1 MSTLEVFFCGQIDSV
16 CGQICFKVI
25 IPNQDVDILMLF
37 LVYEHAPHYG
47 ISLTA
52 DISTKEHELPMNFLS
67 GSGCSYCLEIY
78 GLRKKMASD
87 REFYEC
93 QSYGRKV
100 FQVMKGH
107 SASNLNLNMRLSAQE
122 CVLLPVDCASKD
134 NLQISVH
141 HKPNSRYTFNSN
153 QKYQSDKTWI
163 LIFKQ
168 HGEKICFFIHTGKR
182 LKFRLPFELHAAR
195 NCEIKAIIG
204 SVLYESDVVRIIAN
218 EVNSEK
224 LRFKSYFTKQEYQ
237 ALHNR
242 TLSFIKT
249 LPGKFHTIDY
259 LYRNKSEMYFASV
272 REYHSGIM
280 KPYTKD
286 HNGDP
291 CSVINGHIDGLFFST
306 AVDFQTMKPLPES
319 LYGPVRLHIDAIT
332 LFTPNFNL
340 YFADFFCHYRVH
352 YVTVVL
358 TPKRSPTDQFCERR
372 LLKLDIRHNPFIYLS
387 ETKEDFYEV
396 IVYLSNGL
404 RVEVF
409 YTEAVNISRIIENQ
423 QGHFER
429 VPIIGRGESRP
440 TGIPKNGLCKICN
453 L

>member
-1 MSTLEVFFCGQIDSV
+1 
-16 CGQICFKVI
+16 
-25 IPNQDVDILMLF
+25 
-37 LVYEHAPHYG
+37 
-47 ISLTA
+47 
-52 DISTKEHELPMNFLS
+52 
-67 GSGCSYCLEIY
+67 
-78 GLRKKMASD
+78 
-87 REFYEC
+87 
-93 QSYGRKV
+93 
-100 FQVMKGH
+100 MKGH

>member
-1 MSTLEVFFCGQIDSV
+1 
-16 CGQICFKVI
+16 
-25 IPNQDVDILMLF
+25 
-37 LVYEHAPHYG
+37 
-47 ISLTA
+47 
-52 DISTKEHELPMNFLS
+52 
-67 GSGCSYCLEIY
+67 
-78 GLRKKMASD
+78 
-87 REFYEC
+87 
-93 QSYGRKV
+93 
-100 FQVMKGH
+100 
-107 SASNLNLNMRLSAQE
+107 
-122 CVLLPVDCASKD
+122 
-134 NLQISVH
+134 
-141 HKPNSRYTFNSN
+141 
-153 QKYQSDKTWI
+153 
-163 LIFKQ
+163 
-168 HGEKICFFIHTGKR
+168 
-182 LKFRLPFELHAAR
+182 
-195 NCEIKAIIG
+195 
-204 SVLYESDVVRIIAN
+204 
-218 EVNSEK
+218 
-224 LRFKSYFTKQEYQ
+224 
-237 ALHNR
+237 
-242 TLSFIKT
+242 
-249 LPGKFHTIDY
+249 
-259 LYRNKSEMYFASV
+259 MYFASI

-306 AVDFQTMKPLPES
+306 AVDFQTMKPLTES
-319 LYGPVRLHIDAIT
+319 LYGPVRLHIDAST

-340 YFADFFCHYRVH
+340 YFADFYCHYRVH

-358 TPKRSPTDQFCERR
+358 TPKGSPTDKFCEGR

>member
-1 MSTLEVFFCGQIDSV
+1 M
-16 CGQICFKVI
+16 
-25 IPNQDVDILMLF
+25 
-37 LVYEHAPHYG
+37 
-47 ISLTA
+47 
-52 DISTKEHELPMNFLS
+52 
-67 GSGCSYCLEIY
+67 
-78 GLRKKMASD
+78 
-87 REFYEC
+87 
-93 QSYGRKV
+93 
-100 FQVMKGH
+100 
-107 SASNLNLNMRLSAQE
+107 
-122 CVLLPVDCASKD
+122 
-134 NLQISVH
+134 
-141 HKPNSRYTFNSN
+141 
-153 QKYQSDKTWI
+153 
-163 LIFKQ
+163 FKQ
-168 HGEKICFFIHTGKR
+168 HGEKISFFIHTGKR
-182 LKFRLPFELHAAR
+182 LKFTLPFKLHAAR

-237 ALHNR
+237 ALFNR

-259 LYRNKSEMYFASV
+259 LYRNKSEMYFASI
-272 REYHSGIM
+272 REYHCGIM

-286 HNGDP
+286 NNGDP

-319 LYGPVRLHIDAIT
+319 LYGPVRLHIDAST

-340 YFADFFCHYRVH
+340 YFADFYCHYRVH

-358 TPKRSPTDQFCERR
+358 TPKRSPTDKFCEGR
-372 LLKLDIRHNPFIYLS
+372 LLKLDIRQNPFIYLS

-440 TGIPKNGLCKICN
+440 TGIPKNNLCKICN

>member
-1 MSTLEVFFCGQIDSV
+1 MSTLEVFFRGQIDSI

-52 DISTKEHELPMNFLS
+52 DTSTKEHELPMNFLS

-78 GLRKKMASD
+78 GLRKKIESD
-87 REFYEC
+87 REFYEY
-93 QSYGRKV
+93 QSYGRTV
-100 FQVMKGH
+100 FQVMKGR
-107 SASNLNLNMRLSAQE
+107 SASNLNLNMRLSEQE
-122 CVLLPVDCASKD
+122 CAFLPVDCASKD
-134 NLQISVH
+134 NLQISIH
-141 HKPNSRYTFNSN
+141 HKPNSRYTFKSN

-168 HGEKICFFIHTGKR
+168 HGEKISVFINTGKR
-182 LKFRLPFELHAAR
+182 LKFTLPFELHAAR

-218 EVNSEK
+218 EVNSKK

-237 ALHNR
+237 ALLNR
-242 TLSFIKT
+242 TLSFIKI
-249 LPGKFHTIDY
+249 LPGKFNTIDY
-259 LYRNKSEMYFASV
+259 LYRNKSEMYFASI

-280 KPYTKD
+280 KPYKKD

-291 CSVINGHIDGLFFST
+291 CSVINGNIDGLFFST

-319 LYGPVRLHIDAIT
+319 LYGPVRLHIDAST

-340 YFADFFCHYRVH
+340 YFADFYCHYRVH

-358 TPKRSPTDQFCERR
+358 TPKRSPTDKFCEGR
-372 LLKLDIRHNPFIYLS
+372 LLKLDIRQNPFIYLS

-429 VPIIGRGESRP
+429 VPTIGRGESRP
-440 TGIPKNGLCKICN
+440 SGIPKNNLCKICN